1 MAVTTTIAMDALRAT
16 VADVLWPAT
25 DDDPYVFAD
34 VVDSLE
40 PPALVVD
47 QGDPWLTP
55 GQQQITTFG
64 PCLYTA
70 RLHIICIAG
79 RLEPGAGVDVLEQ
92 LEKYVLERMRAD
104 TYQWP
109 LEQIS
114 GRGQYDLAGVTY
126 LAATITYLV
135 PTTT

>member
-1 MAVTTTIAMDALRAT
+1 MAATTLVALDQLRAT
-16 VADVLWPAT
+16 AADVLWPAAPG
-25 DDDPYVFAD
+25 DPYVFAD

-55 GQQQITTFG
+55 GQQQVQTFG

-70 RLHIICIAG
+70 RVQIVCIAG
-79 RLEPGAGVDVLEQ
+79 RLEPGAGVDVLET
-92 LEKYVLERMRAD
+92 LETYVLQRMRAD
-104 TYQWP
+104 TYDWP
-109 LEQIS
+109 LEQVS